1 MPKMNLPAAL
11 HEILNGRDLSEAG
24 MQAVMRAIMRGEV
37 TPAQIG
43 GLLVA
48 LRLKGESVTEITA
61 AARVMRELA
70 SRVEVDTA
78 GLVDTCG
85 TGGDGTNSFNI
96 STTAA
101 FVAAASGARVAK
113 HGNRAVSG
121 KSGSADVLAAAGVN
135 LELNPAQIADC
146 IETVHIG
153 FMFAPLHHG
162 AMKHALGPRR
172 ELGVRT
178 LFNVLGPLTNPAGAP
193 NQVIGVYSRA
203 WLKPL
208 AETLRQLGARHVL
221 IVHAEDGMD
230 EISIAGRTWISE
242 LKEGR
247 LAHYSVTP
255 EEFGIKPQ
263 DTGPLAVKDAAE
275 SLALLRAVLDN
286 RPGAARDIVC
296 LNAGAAIYAAGR
308 ADSIHDGVTR
318 AAELIESGAAR
329 QKLQQLIAY
338 SQSCKP

>member
-1 MPKMNLPAAL
+1 MTKMNLPTAL
-11 HEILNGRDLSEAG
+11 NEILNGRDLSEAG
-24 MQAVMRAIMRGEV
+24 MQAVMRAIMRGEA

-70 SRVEVDTA
+70 SRVEVDTV

-221 IVHAEDGMD
+221 ILHAEDGMD

-242 LKEGR
+242 LKDGQLE
-247 LAHYSVTP
+247 HYSVTP

-263 DTGPLAVKDAAE
+263 DTGPLAVKDAE
-275 SLALLRAVLDN
+275 QSLALLRAVLDN
-286 RPGAARDIVC
+286 RGGAARDIVC

-318 AAELIESGAAR
+318 AAELIDSGAAR
-329 QKLQQLIAY
+329 QKLQQLIAH
-338 SQSCKP
+338 SQSFKP

>member
-1 MPKMNLPAAL
+1 MTKMNLPAAL
-11 HEILNGRDLSEAG
+11 NAIINGRDLSEAD
-24 MQAVMRAIMRGEV
+24 MRAVMRAMMRGEA

-48 LRLKGESVTEITA
+48 LRLKGESVAEITA
-61 AARVMRELA
+61 AVRVMRELA
-70 SRVEVDTA
+70 SRVEVNKA

-101 FVAAASGARVAK
+101 FVTAASGARVAK

-146 IETVHIG
+146 IETAHIG

-172 ELGVRT
+172 ELGIRT

-208 AETLRQLGARHVL
+208 AETLRRLGARHVL

-230 EISIAGRTWISE
+230 EISIAGKTWISE
-242 LKEGR
+242 LKDGR
-247 LAHYSVTP
+247 LEHYSVTP
-255 EEFGIKPQ
+255 EQFGVKPQ
-263 DTGPLAVKDAAE
+263 DTGPLAVKDAAQ
-275 SLALLRAVLDN
+275 SLAMMRAVLDN
-286 RPGAARDIVC
+286 RAGAARDIVC

-308 ADSIHDGVTR
+308 ADSIHGGVIR

-329 QKLQQLIAY
+329 QKLQQLIAH
-338 SQSCKP
+338 SQSFKP

>member
-1 MPKMNLPAAL
+1 MTKMNLPAAL
-11 HEILNGRDLSEAG
+11 NEILNGRDLSEAG
-24 MQAVMRAIMRGEV
+24 MQAVMRAIMRGEA

-70 SRVEVDTA
+70 SRVEVDTV

-221 IVHAEDGMD
+221 ILHAEDGMD

-242 LKEGR
+242 LKDGQLE
-247 LAHYSVTP
+247 HYSVTP

-263 DTGPLAVKDAAE
+263 DTGPLAVKDAE
-275 SLALLRAVLDN
+275 QSLALLRAVLDN
-286 RPGAARDIVC
+286 RGGAARDIVC

-318 AAELIESGAAR
+318 AAELIDSGAAR
-329 QKLQQLIAY
+329 QKLQQLIAH
-338 SQSCKP
+338 SQSFKP

>member
-1 MPKMNLPAAL
+1 MTKMNLPAAL
-11 HEILNGRDLSEAG
+11 NEILNGRDLSEAG
-24 MQAVMRAIMRGEV
+24 MQAVMRAIMRGEA

-70 SRVEVDTA
+70 SRVEVDTV
-78 GLVDTCG
+78 GLVETCG

-221 IVHAEDGMD
+221 ILHAEDGMD

-242 LKEGR
+242 LKDGR
-247 LAHYSVTP
+247 LEHYSVTP

-275 SLALLRAVLDN
+275 SLALMRAVLDN
-286 RPGAARDIVC
+286 RGGAARDIVC

-318 AAELIESGAAR
+318 AAELIDSGAAR
-329 QKLQQLIAY
+329 QKLQQLIAH
-338 SQSCKP
+338 SQSFKP

>member
-11 HEILNGRDLSEAG
+11 HEIINGRDLSEAG
-24 MQAVMRAIMRGEV
+24 MQAVMRAIMRGEA

-208 AETLRQLGARHVL
+208 AETLCQLGARHVL

-247 LAHYSVTP
+247 LEHYSVTP

-263 DTGPLAVKDAAE
+263 GTGPLAVKDAAE

-286 RPGAARDIVC
+286 REGAARDIVC

-318 AAELIESGAAR
+318 AAELIDSGAAR
-329 QKLQQLIAY
+329 QKLQQLIAH

>member
-11 HEILNGRDLSEAG
+11 HEILSGRDLSEAG
-24 MQAVMRAIMRGEV
+24 MQAVMRAIMRGEA

-96 STTAA
+96 STAAA

-247 LAHYSVTP
+247 LEHYSVTP

-286 RPGAARDIVC
+286 RRGAARDIVC

-318 AAELIESGAAR
+318 AAELIDSGAAR
-329 QKLQQLIAY
+329 QKLQQLIVH

>member
-11 HEILNGRDLSEAG
+11 HEILNGRDLSETG
-24 MQAVMRAIMRGEV
+24 MQAVMRAIMRGEA

-48 LRLKGESVTEITA
+48 LRIKGESVAEITA

-70 SRVEVDTA
+70 SRVEVNKA

-101 FVAAASGARVAK
+101 FVTAASGARVAK

-146 IETVHIG
+146 IETAHIG

-172 ELGVRT
+172 ELGIRT

-208 AETLRQLGARHVL
+208 AETLQRLGARHAL

-230 EISIAGRTWISE
+230 EISIAGKTWISE
-242 LKEGR
+242 LKDGR
-247 LAHYSVTP
+247 LEHYSVTP
-255 EEFGIKPQ
+255 EQFGVKPQ
-263 DTGPLAVKDAAE
+263 DTGPLAVKDAEE
-275 SLALLRAVLDN
+275 SLAMMRAVLDN
-286 RPGAARDIVC
+286 RAGAARDIVC

-308 ADSIHDGVTR
+308 ADSIHGGVIR

-329 QKLQQLIAY
+329 QKLQQLIAH
-338 SQSCKP
+338 SQSFKS

>member
-1 MPKMNLPAAL
+1 MTKMNLPAAL
-11 HEILNGRDLSEAG
+11 NEILNGRDLSEAG
-24 MQAVMRAIMRGEV
+24 MQAVMRAIMRGEA

-70 SRVEVDTA
+70 SRVEVDTV

-221 IVHAEDGMD
+221 ILHAEDGMD

-242 LKEGR
+242 LKDGR
-247 LAHYSVTP
+247 LEHYSVTP

-275 SLALLRAVLDN
+275 SLALMRAVLDN
-286 RPGAARDIVC
+286 RGGAARDIVC

-318 AAELIESGAAR
+318 AAELIDSGAAR
-329 QKLQQLIAY
+329 QKLQQLIAH
-338 SQSCKP
+338 SQSFKP

>member
-1 MPKMNLPAAL
+1 MTRMNLPAAL
-11 HEILNGRDLSEAG
+11 NAIINGRDLSEAD
-24 MQAVMRAIMRGEV
+24 MRAVMRAMMRGEA

-48 LRLKGESVTEITA
+48 LRLKGESVAEITA
-61 AARVMRELA
+61 AVRVMRELA
-70 SRVEVDTA
+70 SRVEVNKA

-101 FVAAASGARVAK
+101 FVTAASGARVAK

-146 IETVHIG
+146 IETAHIG

-172 ELGVRT
+172 ELGIRT

-208 AETLRQLGARHVL
+208 AETLRRLGARHVL

-230 EISIAGRTWISE
+230 EISIAGKSWISE
-242 LKEGR
+242 LKDGR
-247 LAHYSVTP
+247 LEHYSVTP
-255 EEFGIKPQ
+255 EQFGVKSR
-263 DTGPLAVKDAAE
+263 DTGPLAVKDAEE
-275 SLALLRAVLDN
+275 SLAMMRAVLDN
-286 RPGAARDIVC
+286 RAGAARDIVC
-296 LNAGAAIYAAGR
+296 LNAGAAIYAAGQ
-308 ADSIHDGVTR
+308 ADSLHGGVIR
-318 AAELIESGAAR
+318 AVELIESGAAR
-329 QKLQQLIAY
+329 QKLQQLITH
-338 SQSCKP
+338 SQSFKP

>member
-24 MQAVMRAIMRGEV
+24 MQAVMRAIMRGEA

-96 STTAA
+96 STAAA

-286 RPGAARDIVC
+286 RRGAARDIVC

-318 AAELIESGAAR
+318 AAELIDSGAAS
-329 QKLQQLIAY
+329 QKLQQLIAH
-338 SQSCKP
+338 SQSFKP

>member
-1 MPKMNLPAAL
+1 MTRMNLPAAL
-11 HEILNGRDLSEAG
+11 NAIINGRDLSEAD
-24 MQAVMRAIMRGEV
+24 MRAVMRAMMRGEA

-48 LRLKGESVTEITA
+48 LRLKGESVAEITA
-61 AARVMRELA
+61 AVRVMRELA
-70 SRVEVDTA
+70 SRVEVNKA

-146 IETVHIG
+146 IETAHIG

-172 ELGVRT
+172 ELGIRT

-208 AETLRQLGARHVL
+208 AETLRRLGARHVL

-230 EISIAGRTWISE
+230 EISIAGKSWISE
-242 LKEGR
+242 LKDGR
-247 LAHYSVTP
+247 LEHYSVTP
-255 EEFGIKPQ
+255 EQFGVKSR
-263 DTGPLAVKDAAE
+263 DTGPLAVKDAEE
-275 SLALLRAVLDN
+275 SLAMMRAVLDN
-286 RPGAARDIVC
+286 RAGAARDIVC

-308 ADSIHDGVTR
+308 ADSLHGGVIR
-318 AAELIESGAAR
+318 AVELIESGAAR
-329 QKLQQLIAY
+329 QKLQQLITH
-338 SQSCKP
+338 SQSFKP

>member
-1 MPKMNLPAAL
+1 MTKMNLPAAL
-11 HEILNGRDLSEAG
+11 NEIINGRDLSEAD
-24 MQAVMRAIMRGEV
+24 MRAVMRAMMRGEA

-48 LRLKGESVTEITA
+48 LRLKGESVAEITA

-70 SRVEVDTA
+70 SRVEVDKA

-85 TGGDGTNSFNI
+85 TGGDGANSFNI

-101 FVAAASGARVAK
+101 FVTAASGARVAK

-146 IETVHIG
+146 IETARIG

-172 ELGVRT
+172 ELGIRT

-208 AETLRQLGARHVL
+208 AETLRRLGARHAL

-230 EISIAGRTWISE
+230 EISIAGKTWISE
-242 LKEGR
+242 LKDGR

-255 EEFGIKPQ
+255 EQFGVKPQ
-263 DTGPLAVKDAAE
+263 DTGPLAVKDAE
-275 SLALLRAVLDN
+275 QSLAMMRAVLDN
-286 RPGAARDIVC
+286 RAGAARDIVC

-308 ADSIHDGVTR
+308 ADSIHGGVIR

-329 QKLQQLIAY
+329 QKLQQLIAH
-338 SQSCKP
+338 SQSFKP

>member
-1 MPKMNLPAAL
+1 MTKMNLPAAL
-11 HEILNGRDLSEAG
+11 NEIINGRDLSEAE
-24 MQAVMRAIMRGEV
+24 MRAVMRAMMRGEA

-48 LRLKGESVTEITA
+48 LRLKGESVAEITA

-70 SRVEVDTA
+70 SRVEVDKA

-85 TGGDGTNSFNI
+85 TGGDGANSFNI

-146 IETVHIG
+146 IETARIG

-172 ELGVRT
+172 ELGIRT

-208 AETLRQLGARHVL
+208 AETLRRLGARHAL

-230 EISIAGRTWISE
+230 EISIAGKTWISE
-242 LKEGR
+242 LKDGR

-255 EEFGIKPQ
+255 EQFGVKPQ
-263 DTGPLAVKDAAE
+263 DTGPLAVKDAE
-275 SLALLRAVLDN
+275 QSLAMMRAVLDN
-286 RPGAARDIVC
+286 RAGAARDIVC

-308 ADSIHDGVTR
+308 ADSIHGGVIR

-329 QKLQQLIAY
+329 QKLQQLIAH
-338 SQSCKP
+338 SQSFKP

>member
-1 MPKMNLPAAL
+1 MTKMNLPAAL
-11 HEILNGRDLSEAG
+11 HEILSGRDLSAAG
-24 MQAVMRAIMRGEV
+24 MQAVMRAIMRGEA

-146 IETVHIG
+146 IETVNIG

-162 AMKHALGPRR
+162 AMKYALGPRR

-242 LKEGR
+242 LKDGR

-263 DTGPLAVKDAAE
+263 DTGPLAVKDAE
-275 SLALLRAVLDN
+275 QSLALLGAVLDN
-286 RPGAARDIVC
+286 RKGAARDIVC

-318 AAELIESGAAR
+318 AAELIDSGAAR
-329 QKLQQLIAY
+329 QKLQQLIAH

>member
-1 MPKMNLPAAL
+1 MTRMNLPAAL
-11 HEILNGRDLSEAG
+11 NAIINGRDLSEAD
-24 MQAVMRAIMRGEV
+24 MRAVMRAMMRGEA

-48 LRLKGESVTEITA
+48 LRLKGESVAEITA
-61 AARVMRELA
+61 AVRVMRELA
-70 SRVEVDTA
+70 SRVEVNKA

-101 FVAAASGARVAK
+101 FVTAASGARVAK

-146 IETVHIG
+146 IETAHIG

-172 ELGVRT
+172 ELGIRT

-193 NQVIGVYSRA
+193 HQVIGVYSRA
-203 WLKPL
+203 WLRPL
-208 AETLRQLGARHVL
+208 AETLQRLGARHAL

-230 EISIAGRTWISE
+230 EISIAGKTWISE
-242 LKEGR
+242 LKDGR
-247 LAHYSVTP
+247 LEHYSVTP
-255 EEFGIKPQ
+255 EQFGVKPQ
-263 DTGPLAVKDAAE
+263 DTGPLAVKDAE
-275 SLALLRAVLDN
+275 QSLAMMRAVLDN

-308 ADSIHDGVTR
+308 ADSIHGGVIR

-329 QKLQQLIAY
+329 QKLQQLITH
-338 SQSCKP
+338 SQSFKS

>member
-1 MPKMNLPAAL
+1 MTKMNLPAAL
-11 HEILNGRDLSEAG
+11 NEIINGRDLSEAD
-24 MQAVMRAIMRGEV
+24 MRAVMRAMMRGEA

-48 LRLKGESVTEITA
+48 LRIKGESVAEITA

-70 SRVEVDTA
+70 SRVEVNKA

-101 FVAAASGARVAK
+101 FVTAASGARVAK

-146 IETVHIG
+146 IETARIG

-172 ELGVRT
+172 ELGIRT

-208 AETLRQLGARHVL
+208 AETLRQLGARHAL

-230 EISIAGRTWISE
+230 EISIAGKTWISE
-242 LKEGR
+242 LKDGR
-247 LAHYSVTP
+247 LEHYSVTP
-255 EEFGIKPQ
+255 EQFGVKPQ
-263 DTGPLAVKDAAE
+263 DTGPLAVKDAEE
-275 SLALLRAVLDN
+275 SLAMMRAVLDN
-286 RPGAARDIVC
+286 RAGAARDIVC

-308 ADSIHDGVTR
+308 ADSIHGGVIR

-329 QKLQQLIAY
+329 QKLQQLIAH
-338 SQSCKP
+338 SQSFKS

>member
-1 MPKMNLPAAL
+1 MTKMNLPGAL
-11 HEILNGRDLSEAG
+11 NEIINGRDLSEAD
-24 MQAVMRAIMRGEV
+24 MRAVMRAMMRGEA

-48 LRLKGESVTEITA
+48 LRIKGESVTEITA

-70 SRVEVDTA
+70 GRVEVDTA

-101 FVAAASGARVAK
+101 FVTAASGARVAK

-146 IETVHIG
+146 IETARIG

-172 ELGVRT
+172 ELGIRT

-193 NQVIGVYSRA
+193 NQIIGVYSRA

-208 AETLRQLGARHVL
+208 AETLRRLGARHVL

-230 EISIAGRTWISE
+230 EISIAGKTWISE
-242 LKEGR
+242 LKDGR
-247 LAHYSVTP
+247 LEHYSVTP
-255 EEFGIKPQ
+255 EQFGLKPQ
-263 DTGPLAVKDAAE
+263 DTGPLAVKDAE
-275 SLALLRAVLDN
+275 QSLAMMRAVLDN
-286 RPGAARDIVC
+286 RRGAARDIVC

-308 ADSIHDGVTR
+308 ADSIHGGVIR

-329 QKLQQLIAY
+329 QKLQQLIAH
-338 SQSCKP
+338 SQSFKS

>member
-1 MPKMNLPAAL
+1 MTKMNLPAAL
-11 HEILNGRDLSEAG
+11 NAIINGRDLSEAD
-24 MQAVMRAIMRGEV
+24 MRAVMRAMMRGEA

-70 SRVEVDTA
+70 SRVEVNKA

-101 FVAAASGARVAK
+101 FVTAASGARVAK

-146 IETVHIG
+146 IETAHIG

-172 ELGVRT
+172 ELGIRT

-193 NQVIGVYSRA
+193 HQVIGVYSRA

-208 AETLRQLGARHVL
+208 AETLQRLGARHAL

-230 EISIAGRTWISE
+230 EISIAGKTWISE
-242 LKEGR
+242 LKDGR
-247 LAHYSVTP
+247 LRHYSVTP
-255 EEFGIKPQ
+255 EQFGVKPQ
-263 DTGPLAVKDAAE
+263 DTGPLAVKDAEE
-275 SLALLRAVLDN
+275 SLAMMRAVLDN
-286 RPGAARDIVC
+286 RAGAARDIVC

-308 ADSIHDGVTR
+308 ADSIHGGVIR

-329 QKLQQLIAY
+329 QKLQQLIAH
-338 SQSCKP
+338 SQSFKS